1 MGAYSNPKWYGGD
14 PLAFTKGFEKSFS
27 ENYASAEGYFQQ
39 KIENRKKYL
48 ESVDAQIEKMRE
60 ERIAAEAAGENIV
73 GDIEEEI
80 NNFYKA
86 ATKVDKQD
94 TGFFGQL
101 LGKDVKE
108 TRLSKQ
114 YMDKATNTFNNQNTA
129 INIIADRAFG
139 EFSQELDFDHDNPNY
154 RLQQDLTK
162 AFKSYR
168 KGEGTSDSL
177 KYKFNEEKGEFEFS
191 IEIPEREYD
200 PATGSYK
207 ETGKKRTVSS
217 SEIIAMSQDLSPED
231 RATYEETKT
240 KTITSLANR
249 AKTKIEEK
257 YADETVKLDDGQK
270 KAILAS
276 YNSRQIVEEYIENT
290 SASNSEREGDGFDL
304 VTKMYANSVD
314 FNDAKKVSILKE
326 KFPDLVA
333 RFEGSPNSLES
344 LELILN
350 SSPSDQAGV
359 ENILDKVQDKDGNNI
374 FKPEELQG
382 ALKNIN
388 EGFKEITKEYLVEEL
403 IKEGIG
409 SKVAKGD
416 PLKNQASGSGGKK
429 QYDGTDDYTVMQG
442 EKTARVSQRTVNA
455 ISTFGS
461 NIPSFGIKLENGERV
476 YTNPAAGEFVSQEV
490 EDGIINDFLNAE
502 FTFGGSKHNASGF
515 EMGRDGK
522 VTLTFD
528 KMTRD
533 VDVIGTKAMYDSGQ
547 INKNQIGK
555 KVGSEPEI
563 FTGSTL
569 EYDIYNPESMRNFFD
584 ATSTEAGG
592 TGDYARDFKSKG
604 YNIQMVSN
612 FTKPSGLESLNKP
625 KMGAWLKFVDEK
637 GGHDKL
643 IQYAAANPE
652 VLESGEIHWAE
663 FSKKYRK
670 EIDQATI
677 ASIRATSFNQ

>member
-48 ESVDAQIEKMRE
+48 EGVDAQMNKMRE
-60 ERIAAEAAGENIV
+60 EREAAEAAGQTFQE
-73 GDIEEEI
+73 DIQTEL
-80 NNFYKA
+80 NAFYNA

-94 TGFFGQL
+94 AGFFGQL

-108 TRLSKQ
+108 TRFSKQ
-114 YMDKATNTFNNQNTA
+114 AMDKATNSFNVTTNTV
-129 INIIADRAFG
+129 NSIADRALG
-139 EFSQELDFDHDNPNY
+139 EFDQELDFDHDNPNY
-154 RLQQDLTK
+154 RLQQDLVK
-162 AFKSYR
+162 AFKSYK
-168 KGEGTSDSL
+168 KGDDTSKSF
-177 KYKFNEEKGEFEFS
+177 KYKFNEDEGVFEFS
-191 IEIPEREYD
+191 MDVPEREYD

-207 ETGKKRTVSS
+207 ETGKTRAVSS
-217 SEIIAMSQDLSPED
+217 SEISSMIQDLSPED
-231 RATYEETKT
+231 RATYEETKST
-240 KTITSLANR
+240 TVKSLANSV
-249 AKTKIEEK
+249 KTEIEEK
-257 YADETVKLDDGQK
+257 YALGTANLSDGE
-270 KAILAS
+270 KAAYTAS
-276 YNSRQIVEEYIENT
+276 YNSRQIVEDFIEET
-290 SASNSEREGDGFDL
+290 SVSNSEREGDGFDL
-304 VTKMYANSVD
+304 PTKMYANSVD
-314 FNDAKKVSILKE
+314 FNDAKRVSILKE

-333 RFEGSPNSLES
+333 RFEGSPNSLDS

-350 SSPSDQAGV
+350 SSPSDQASI
-359 ENILDKVQDKDGNNI
+359 ENILNKVQDKNGNNI
-374 FKPEELQG
+374 FKQEELQG
-382 ALKNIN
+382 ALKDIN
-388 EGFKEITKEYLVEEL
+388 EGFKEITKEYLVDEL
-403 IKEGIG
+403 AKEGIG

-416 PLKNQASGSGGKK
+416 PLKNQSSGSSGKK
-429 QYDGTDDYTVMQG
+429 EYNGTDAYTVMQG
-442 EKTARVSQRTVNA
+442 EKTAQVSQRTVNA

-476 YTNPAAGEFVSQEV
+476 YTNPTAGEFVSQEV

-533 VDVIGTKAMYDSGQ
+533 VDIIGTKAMYDSGQ

-569 EYDIYNPESMRNFFD
+569 EYDVYNPESMRNFFD

-592 TGDYARDFKSKG
+592 TGGYSRDFKSLG

-643 IQYAAANPE
+643 IQYAAANPQ
-652 VLESGEIHWAE
+652 VLEEGEIHWAE